1 MDPIVLRQR
10 ADLVI
15 APQPDGWLR
24 IHAPDDSTG
33 IVLDPI
39 VSAIWSAADRQ
50 PVTGI
55 ARSAQVSTYL
65 ASCIL
70 AALRHAGLLI
80 GAVPTVPTTPQ
91 NNPLPE
97 LRTTV
102 SAIIVHRD
110 SQPDPKDRP
119 DLEDRRDL
127 EDCLASVLGQKL
139 PSLVEIV
146 VVTTKPAKLD
156 ATAVR
161 LVQCQDA
168 ALVQTLDEQINQAAG
183 EAILLLDSQI
193 SLGAGS
199 LAEMA
204 HILGLRDDIAA
215 VAPRV
220 MWKHWPGFVVHLGDW
235 RSVPGMDLN
244 PYAGQLDVGQFGRRW
259 QKTPAVHP
267 TAALID
273 RTIWQQGRW
282 DTEHDLEWMFADWCE
297 RVQKRG
303 YHVLAAAQA
312 LAYGPWPEQMALAG
326 EQTGQVAHGEE
337 RRGDWNLLGH
347 GPNVHEGAPALTT
360 DGVRGVYS
368 QYPAI
373 APLVIRRRIAIL
385 GEKAAHRETL
395 VHGLATT
402 CELNW
407 IELNVEEEE
416 ARQQCQAADMIITAI
431 ECLARFEFLQRW
443 HRPVL
448 LEAPPANALTEELE
462 SWLQG
467 VDGLVCDSGEEGQA
481 WLERLARMQHTET
494 PLREGE
500 FPGNRAVLLSTQDGS
515 ALVPSLAEFCQRPR
529 MAPDR
534 ELEVFLGKDAVQPPP
549 PPPTPIRALP
559 TKAWQTLRQRGGWAT
574 VREVAQYV
582 RWKLGL

>member
-1 MDPIVLRQR
+1 MNVIVPRQR
-10 ADLVI
+10 ADQVVV
-15 APQPDGWLR
+15 PQPDGWFR
-24 IHAPDDSTG
+24 IHLPDESTG
-33 IVLDPI
+33 IALDPV
-39 VSAIWSAADRQ
+39 VSAIWSAADGQ
-50 PVTGI
+50 SVADI

-65 ASCIL
+65 ASCTL
-70 AALRHAGLLI
+70 AVLQHAGLLI
-80 GAVPTVPTTPQ
+80 GAVAAVPTTPQ

-110 SQPDPKDRP
+110 SQPGPQDRL
-119 DLEDRRDL
+119 DLGG
-127 EDCLASVLGQKL
+127 CLASVLGQEH
-139 PSLVEIV
+139 PFLVEIV
-146 VVTTKPAKLD
+146 VLTTQPAKLD

-168 ALVQTLDEQINQAAG
+168 ALTQTLDEQMNLAAG

-220 MWKHWPGFVVHLGDW
+220 MWKHWPGFVAYLGDW
-235 RSVPGMDLN
+235 RRVAGMDLN

-273 RTIWQQGRW
+273 RSIWRQGRW
-282 DTEHDLEWMFADWCE
+282 DTEHDLDWMLADWCE
-297 RVQKRG
+297 GVRKRG
-303 YHVLAAAQA
+303 YHVLAATQA
-312 LAYGPWPEQMALAG
+312 LAYGPWPRRTALAG
-326 EQTGQVAHGEE
+326 DQTGQVAHGEE
-337 RRGDWNLLGH
+337 SRGGWNLPGH
-347 GPNVHEGAPALTT
+347 GPMVHEGAPALTT
-360 DGVRGVYS
+360 DGVRGVYC

-373 APLVIRRRIAIL
+373 APLLIRRRIAVL
-385 GEKAAHRETL
+385 AEETPRRQAL
-395 VHGLATT
+395 VRDLATT

-407 IELNVEEEE
+407 IEPNVEEEE
-416 ARQQCQAADMIITAI
+416 ARQQCQAADMIITAT
-431 ECLARFEFLQRW
+431 ECLTRFKFLRRW

-448 LEAPPANALTEELE
+448 LEAPPADAPAEELE
-462 SWLQG
+462 SWLQA
-467 VDGLVCDSGEEGQA
+467 VDGLVCDSRGEGQA
-481 WLERLARMQHTET
+481 WSERLARMQHTET
-494 PLREGE
+494 PLREGG
-500 FPGNRAVLLSTQDGS
+500 FPGNRAVLLSIQDGS
-515 ALVPSLAEFCQRPR
+515 ASVPYLAEFCQRPR

-534 ELEVFLGKDAVQPPP
+534 ELDVFLGKDAVQPPP

-559 TKAWQTLRQRGGWAT
+559 TKAWQTVRQRGGQAT